1 MFSHRL
7 TWTFEFVVKEL
18 TKNHK
23 YGKRVDAKI
32 EEISAKIEEKL
43 SASEAKMDERSSEA
57 IGMTCD
63 DKNMKE
69 KHRGAPIENKAVATG
84 FKEDSEEKNVKAVI
98 EESTRVTGVKEV
110 EYTIDCPAVP
120 ITHAFLDFQ
129 NTKTRDR
136 YVRSANMQQTQ
147 LYGRVRKYCQ
157 VLNVEERFHRKRLG
171 YIKCVVH

>member
-1 MFSHRL
+1 M
-7 TWTFEFVVKEL
+7 VKEL

-32 EEISAKIEEKL
+32 EEEINAKIEEKL
-43 SASEAKMDERSSEA
+43 SASEAKMDKRSSEA

-69 KHRGAPIENKAVATG
+69 KPRGARIGNKAVATG
-84 FKEDSEEKNVKAVI
+84 IKEDSEEKYVKAVI

-110 EYTIDCPAVP
+110 GYTIDCPAVP
-120 ITHAFLDFQ
+120 ITHAFVECQ

-136 YVRSANMQQTQ
+136 YLRSANMQQTQ
-147 LYGRVRKYCQ
+147 
-157 VLNVEERFHRKRLG
+157 
-171 YIKCVVH
+171 